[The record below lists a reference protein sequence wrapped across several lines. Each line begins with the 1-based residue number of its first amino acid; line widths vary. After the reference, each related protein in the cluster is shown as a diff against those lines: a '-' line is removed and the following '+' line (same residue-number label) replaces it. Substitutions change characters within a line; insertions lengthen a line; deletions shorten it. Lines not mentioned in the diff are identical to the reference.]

1 MQSADFQYIPNYI
14 DTNEQIKLIKYLDNL
29 ELIPAPMFKNST
41 SESRLQRWI
50 ASDYFCPKW
59 KLRFPHWEPHAMD
72 YTIKQLITNMQTFV
86 DSFTVT
92 SPIINSCL
100 INKYP
105 TGKHFIA
112 PHRDSPDSFGP
123 KPTIVI
129 LSLGETRTLKF
140 ENEEENFSF
149 DLESGSVFIMSG
161 NSQTN
166 YLHSLE
172 KSDTINCRYS
182 LTFREFLL

>member
-1 MQSADFQYIPNYI
+1 MQSKQDFQYIPNYI
-14 DTNEQIKLIKYLDNL
+14 NKNEQIELIKYLDNL
-29 ELIPAPMFKNST
+29 ELNPAPMFKNSDI
-41 SESRLQRWI
+41 ESRFQRWI
-50 ASDYFCPKW
+50 ANDYFCPKW
-59 KLRFPHWEPHAMD
+59 KLRLPHWEPYPID
-72 YTIKQLITNMQTFV
+72 NTIKCLIDTTQLLVNDIK
-86 DSFTVT
+86 
-92 SPIINSCL
+92 INSCL

-112 PHRDSPDSFGP
+112 PHRDSPDSFGQN
-123 KPTIVI
+123 PTIVI

-140 ENEEENFSF
+140 ENDKELFSF

-161 NSQTN
+161 NSQTD

-172 KSDTINCRYS
+172 KSDTMNCRYS